1 MGERVSD
8 NAAGDLRLEGLLERL
23 RRAESSLR
31 SARESHEYLSHL
43 LENADAIISSY
54 AEERSSARD
63 AEAKAVAEL
72 DELDAELAPLL
83 GELQRRDAD
92 RAEELAPLKRE
103 LSSVEDRLA
112 SLEARRQS
120 ASASVKGV
128 RGELDRVRLGLGD
141 GDADALQ
148 ERVAN
153 LEDELRAIEEEA
165 SPLRLREEGL
175 RRDISEVDARH
186 ACDCAGISSR
196 IETLQ
201 KRRLGLERELEEKR
215 DLISRCS
222 TVISEAESVRDHPD
236 FVEGAGRRV
245 DELEARVHELGSEV
259 GACRAEAEEREREAR
274 RRKLRRMLPLLAVAA
289 VALVIVAAALCRAA
303 WVGDRV
309 VIDEW
314 NFPDD
319 GVRSAAKMEDAD
331 GDGMLSP
338 EEIDSCEIVILT
350 KAENLAG
357 LERFSNLRRLD
368 VDFSPGVTDASLSAY
383 AGLEEV
389 LVSLSSKASL
399 DLSGLDKL
407 EELYLGK
414 GEGFDVVNLSGCS
427 SLTDLDVSTS
437 VDEFVVDADT
447 SRAVV
452 RSLRS
457 WSERLGCTIT
467 EL

>member
-8 NAAGDLRLEGLLERL
+8 NAAGDPRLEGLLERL

-31 SARESHEYLSHL
+31 SARESHEYLRHV

-63 AEAKAVAEL
+63 AVAKVAAEL

-103 LSSVEDRLA
+103 LASVEDRLA

-128 RGELDRVRLGLGD
+128 RGGLDRVRLGLGD

-153 LEDELRAIEEEA
+153 LEDELRAIDEEA
-165 SPLRLREEGL
+165 SPLRLRGEEL
-175 RRDISEVDARH
+175 RRGVSEIEARH
-186 ACDCAGISSR
+186 ACGCAGISSR
-196 IETLQ
+196 VEVLQ
-201 KRRLGLERELEEKR
+201 KRRLGLERELEDKK
-215 DLISRCS
+215 DLISKCS

-236 FVEGAGRRV
+236 FVESASRRV
-245 DELEARVHELGSEV
+245 DELEVRAYELSSEV
-259 GACRAEAEEREREAR
+259 GAYRAEAEEREREER
-274 RRKLRRMLPLLAVAA
+274 RRRLRRMLPLLAVAA
-289 VALVIVAAALCRAA
+289 VALAIVVAALCRAA

-338 EEIDSCEIVILT
+338 EEMDSCEIVILT
-350 KAENLAG
+350 NADDLAG

-368 VDFSPGVTDASLSAY
+368 IDFSPDAPDASLSSY

-407 EELYLGK
+407 EELHLGK
-414 GEGFDVVNLSGCS
+414 GAGFDVVNLSGCS

-447 SRAVV
+447 NRAVV
-452 RSLRS
+452 RYLRS
-457 WSERLGCTIT
+457 WSEELGCTIT

>member
-1 MGERVSD
+1 
-8 NAAGDLRLEGLLERL
+8 
-23 RRAESSLR
+23 
-31 SARESHEYLSHL
+31 
-43 LENADAIISSY
+43 
-54 AEERSSARD
+54 
-63 AEAKAVAEL
+63 
-72 DELDAELAPLL
+72 
-83 GELQRRDAD
+83 
-92 RAEELAPLKRE
+92 
-103 LSSVEDRLA
+103 
-112 SLEARRQS
+112 
-120 ASASVKGV
+120 
-128 RGELDRVRLGLGD
+128 
-141 GDADALQ
+141 
-148 ERVAN
+148 
-153 LEDELRAIEEEA
+153 
-165 SPLRLREEGL
+165 
-175 RRDISEVDARH
+175 
-186 ACDCAGISSR
+186 
-196 IETLQ
+196 
-201 KRRLGLERELEEKR
+201 
-215 DLISRCS
+215 
-222 TVISEAESVRDHPD
+222 
-236 FVEGAGRRV
+236 
-245 DELEARVHELGSEV
+245 
-259 GACRAEAEEREREAR
+259 
-274 RRKLRRMLPLLAVAA
+274 
-289 VALVIVAAALCRAA
+289 
-303 WVGDRV
+303 
-309 VIDEW
+309 
-314 NFPDD
+314 
-319 GVRSAAKMEDAD
+319 MEDAD